1 MPIAEYILLALLGS
15 TTAGIAGNTLPRA
28 YGVDT
33 VVQPSGGTADPAA
46 IATSTRAGNS
56 NTQKKTS
63 NANTKSGLKRGH
75 KGGKKGKKSS
85 GGTTTPA
92 PK

>member
-1 MPIAEYILLALLGS
+1 MPIAEYILLAFLGS
-15 TTAGIAGNTLPRA
+15 TAAGIPGNTPPRA
-28 YGVDT
+28 YGVDA
-33 VVQPSGGTADPAA
+33 VVQPSGGTTDPAGT
-46 IATSTRAGNS
+46 ATSTRAGNS
-56 NTQKKTS
+56 NTHKKKTS
-63 NANTKSGLKRGH
+63 NANTKRTH